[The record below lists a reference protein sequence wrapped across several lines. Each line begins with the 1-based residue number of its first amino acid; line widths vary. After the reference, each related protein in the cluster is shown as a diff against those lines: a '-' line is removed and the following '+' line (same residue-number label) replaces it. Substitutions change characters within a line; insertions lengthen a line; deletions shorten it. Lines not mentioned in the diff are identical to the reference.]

1 MTYIAPTEDIL
12 HTLRTIADYDTLH
25 ALPGNEEFSPDL
37 VDAVLEE
44 AGKLARDTLA
54 PLHRVGDTVGARLT
68 DGQVTMPEGWQAAY
82 DAVAEG
88 GWIGLAENPD
98 YGGQGMPYVVA
109 AAVSEVW
116 NGANVGF
123 ALGNALT
130 QGAIHAIDLNG
141 DEAQKSLYLP
151 KMMEGVWS
159 GAMDLT
165 EPQAGSNLAAIRT
178 MATPDGDIYRV
189 TGQKIFI
196 SYGDHELTENIV
208 HLVLART
215 PDAPAG
221 VKGLSLFIVP
231 KTLVNDDGSL
241 GERNDVACVSL
252 EHKMGLHA
260 SPTAVM
266 NYGENDGAVGY
277 LLGELG
283 RGLEYM
289 FVMMNAARF
298 EMGVQGL
305 GISEAAYQ
313 QALTYAQERKQGV
326 AVGQSQEGTIVDHP
340 DVRRMLMN
348 MKSRTE
354 AMRCI
359 ALFAAAAG
367 DRSHG
372 LQDAAARTEAKADY
386 EFLIPVVKGWLTETC
401 QQVTYDGLQI
411 HGGWGFIEETG
422 AAQFVRDAR
431 ITTLYEGTTGIHAA
445 DLTFRKTAKDKAQTA
460 RRMLAAFKTQAPQSA
475 QLASAQTTLL
485 EGITAAESF
494 LEWLVSA
501 SATDAASVASASDS
515 YLRALGTLLGA
526 GLMIRSADAAIAA
539 DPNSAFAQNKTATA
553 TYFTAA
559 FVPQAA
565 ASLNTA
571 AALAPTIPAFRAEWF

>member
-1 MTYIAPTEDIL
+1 MTYTAPLQDIR
-12 HTLRTIADYDTLH
+12 HTLKVIANYDAIQ
-25 ALPGNEEFSPDL
+25 ALPGNDEFSPDL
-37 VDAVLEE
+37 LDAVLEE

-54 PLHRVGDTVGARLT
+54 PLHRVGDTVGARIV
-68 DGQVTMPEGWQAAY
+68 DGRVVMPEGWQAAY
-82 DAVAEG
+82 DVVAEG
-88 GWIGLAENPD
+88 GWIGLSENPD
-98 YGGQGMPYVVA
+98 YGGQGMPYVAA
-109 AAVSEVW
+109 AAVSEMW

-141 DEAQKSLYLP
+141 SGAQKSMYLP

-196 SYGDHELTENIV
+196 SYGEHELTENIV

-231 KTLVNDDGSL
+231 KILVNEDGSL
-241 GERNDVACVSL
+241 GERNDVNCVSL

-266 NYGENDGAVGY
+266 NFGEGDGAVGY

-298 EMGVQGL
+298 EMGVQGP
-305 GISEAAYQ
+305 SYQ
-313 QALTYAQERKQGV
+313 QALSYAQERKQGI
-326 AVGQSQEGTIVDHP
+326 ALGHTEEGTIIDHP
-340 DVRRMLMN
+340 DVRRMLMS
-348 MKSRTE
+348 MKARTE

-359 ALFAAAAG
+359 AYLAAAAG

-372 LQDAAARTEAKADY
+372 LEDEDARATAKADY
-386 EFLIPVVKGWLTETC
+386 EFLIPIVKGWLTETC
-401 QQVTYDGLQI
+401 QQVTYDGLQV

-422 AAQFVRDAR
+422 AAQYVRDAR

-445 DLTFRKTAKDKAQTA
+445 DLTFRKTAKDKASTASRLLSGFKDQTPKSPI
-460 RRMLAAFKTQAPQSA
+460 LAAAHA
-475 QLASAQTTLL
+475 TLMDGVVAT
-485 EGITAAESF
+485 EEF
-494 LEWLVSA
+494 LDWLVA
-501 SATDAASVASASDS
+501 GAGKEAANAASASDT
-515 YLRALGTLLGA
+515 YLRAMGTMLGA
-526 GLMIRSADAAIAA
+526 GLLIRSAVAALVA
-539 DPNSAFAQNKTATA
+539 DPESGFAQNKSATA
-553 TYFTAA
+553 AYFAAA
-559 FVPQAA
+559 FVPQAT
-565 ASLNTA
+565 ASLNTIK
-571 AALAPTIPAFRAEWF
+571 ALAPAIPAFSSDWF